1 MAERIIQIFTSV
13 GQNIDDDLQGFTPL
27 KNICDKFKIKPSWVF
42 IPVVIIV
49 ILSTFIGL
57 CEHLFVTLFG
67 MVYPAYMSFKVQ
79 FQFYHLFRQ

>member
-67 MVYPAYMSFKVQ
+67 MVYPAYMSFKVH
-79 FQFYHLFRQ
+79 FQYYHLLRQ

>member
-42 IPVVIIV
+42 IPVVCIV

-67 MVYPAYMSFKVQ
+67 MLYPAYMSFKVVC
-79 FQFYHLFRQ
+79 YDISLYRQ